1 MPNQYFRFKQFTVNQ
16 DRCAMK
22 VGTDGVL
29 LGSWVDVENTRRVL
43 DIGTGTGLLA
53 LMVAQRNERAFV
65 HALEID
71 SDAAT
76 QAGENARESAWGDR
90 ITVVQGDFLAQSF
103 DGEYD
108 LVVCNPPYFTQSL
121 KSPDEKR
128 TAARHS
134 DSLPLDRLAKGV
146 SGLLTDDG
154 IFAVVLPLQEGEA
167 LVNECREC
175 GLGVKRKAY
184 VYAKT
189 DSQTPKRVLLE
200 FSKKS
205 AETVEERI
213 VIERSERHDYTDQ
226 YKALTKDFYLKF

>member
-1 MPNQYFRFKQFTVNQ
+1 MP
-16 DRCAMK
+16 
-22 VGTDGVL
+22 L
-29 LGSWVDVENTRRVL
+29 
-43 DIGTGTGLLA
+43 
-53 LMVAQRNERAFV
+53 
-65 HALEID
+65 
-71 SDAAT
+71 
-76 QAGENARESAWGDR
+76 
-90 ITVVQGDFLAQSF
+90 VQGPEFPLDVGYLVSVRPTLAARDGQQF
-103 DGEYD
+103 IARHAGEYD

-121 KSPDEKR
+121 KSPDKQR

-146 SGLLTDDG
+146 SSALADDG
-154 IFAVVLPLQEGEA
+154 IFAVVLPLQEGDV

-175 GLGVKRKAY
+175 GLAIKRKAY

-205 AETVEERI
+205 AETIEERI
-213 VIERSERHDYTDQ
+213 VIEKSERHDYTDQ

>member
-29 LGSWVDVENTRRVL
+29 LGSWVDVEKARRVL

-53 LMVAQRNERAFV
+53 LMVAQRNEHAFV

-90 ITVVQGDFLAQSF
+90 ITVIQGDFLAQSF

-108 LVVCNPPYFTQSL
+108 LIICNPPYFTQSL
-121 KSPDEKR
+121 KSPDKQR

-146 SGLLTDDG
+146 SDVLADDG
-154 IFAVVLPLQEGEA
+154 VFAVVLPLQEGDA

-175 GLGVKRKAY
+175 GLEIKRKAY

-205 AETVEERI
+205 AETIEERI
-213 VIERSERHDYTDQ
+213 VIEKSERHDYTDQ

>member
-29 LGSWVDVENTRRVL
+29 LGSWVDVEKARRVL

-53 LMVAQRNERAFV
+53 LMVAQRNEHAFV

-76 QAGENARESAWGDR
+76 QADENARESAWGDR
-90 ITVVQGDFLAQSF
+90 ITVIQGDFLALSF
-103 DGEYD
+103 DGKYD
-108 LVVCNPPYFTQSL
+108 LIICNPPYFTQSL

-146 SGLLTDDG
+146 SGALADDG
-154 IFAVVLPLQEGEA
+154 VFAVVLPLQEGDV
-167 LVNECREC
+167 LVNECCEC
-175 GLGVKRKAY
+175 GLEIKRKAY

-205 AETVEERI
+205 AETIEERI
-213 VIERSERHDYTDQ
+213 VIEKSERHDYTDQ